1 MQKSPNMG
9 IFVFVEN
16 SDICS
21 QFHQSSNIM
30 KSFRHITSILMI
42 LLIVA
47 LASGTVVE
55 KLHGNDF
62 ALTHVYS
69 TWWFIALW
77 TCFGIVGA
85 ILTFS
90 NRNWKRPVALTL
102 FLSVACI
109 LIGALLTMLTGQH
122 GEMTLRPE
130 VATSQFTIERHG
142 NTKEC
147 TLPFS
152 LTLDRFEVETYPGTH
167 SPMDFVSYL
176 KVDDGGATE
185 DVKISMNNILKHKGY
200 RFYQSDYDDEG
211 NSVLSVAHD
220 PWGIGVTYVGYIL
233 LLIAIILAFADKNGE
248 FRLLLR
254 KASGKAAIVAVLL
267 TLGVENNVLEA
278 GPSTGSGTSNLVPR
292 TLPKESADKMGQMY
306 VMYKGRVCPLQTLAK
321 DFTTKLCG
329 NARYQ
334 GLTPEQ
340 VFSGWIFYF
349 DDWKNEPM
357 MKIKGGFVQEQLGIE
372 GKYARMTDFLTP
384 TGENKLTDTIKA
396 LPMGDPK
403 RKKFSA
409 ADEKY
414 QLITMLNNGRL
425 LKLFPHADS
434 TQNIS
439 WYSQSDQL
447 PLDIPD
453 DEYLF
458 IRKQLSLCQEYVVKK
473 DFKALDE
480 VFEKTKVYQEKNAKS
495 VLPSATQYR
504 AERLYNRLSTGKWL
518 AMVSITLGLICF
530 ALSLIC
536 MGKKKPLYKPVRIA
550 GLAWVI
556 GLCAFLALLF
566 VLRWIAGGHV
576 PMAGS
581 FDSMNLMALAICVIT
596 LCTVRKYEMALP
608 AGLLTSGFV
617 LLVQMMG
624 GANPPVTH
632 LMPVLSSP
640 LLSLHVTVI
649 MIAYALL
656 FFVMLN
662 GISAVVVR
670 LTQPNNLAY
679 LERLQDISRI
689 MLYPAVSLL
698 AVGIFIG
705 AVWANISWGNYWSW
719 DPKEVWAL
727 ITLLIYAA
735 PLHEK
740 LWKSFQKPLFFHIYG
755 ILAFLSVLITY
766 FGVNLILGGVHAY
779 S

>member
-1 MQKSPNMG
+1 MRLP
-9 IFVFVEN
+9 
-16 SDICS
+16 
-21 QFHQSSNIM
+21 
-30 KSFRHITSILMI
+30 RHFISILMI

-47 LASGTVVE
+47 LAAGTVVE
-55 KLHGNDF
+55 KMHGNDY

-77 TCFGIVGA
+77 TCFGVVGA

-90 NRNWKRPVALTL
+90 NRNWKRPAALTL

-122 GEMTLRPE
+122 GEMTLKPE
-130 VATSQFTIERHG
+130 VATSQFTIEKHG
-142 NTKEC
+142 NTQEC

-152 LTLDRFEVETYPGTH
+152 LTLDRFEVETYPGTR

-176 KVDDGGATE
+176 NVTDGGTTTE
-185 DVKISMNNILKHKGY
+185 AKISMNNILKHKGY

-220 PWGIGVTYVGYIL
+220 PWGIAVTYTGYIL
-233 LLIAIILAFADKNGE
+233 LLIAIILVFTEKNGA
-248 FRLLLR
+248 FRSLLR
-254 KASGKAAIVAVLL
+254 KASGKAAILLIFL
-267 TLGVENNVLEA
+267 TLGSVFSVSAANK
-278 GPSTGSGTSNLVPR
+278 PR
-292 TLPKESADKMGQMY
+292 ILPKESADKMGQMY
-306 VMYKGRVCPLQTLAK
+306 VMYKGRVCPVQTLAK

-329 NARYQ
+329 NARYH

-372 GKYARMTDFLTP
+372 GKWASMTDFVTV
-384 TGENKLTDTIKA
+384 TGQNKLTDTLKA
-396 LPMGDPK
+396 LPMGDPR

-414 QLITMLNNGRL
+414 QLITMLNNGKL

-434 TQNIS
+434 TQAIT
-439 WYSQSDQL
+439 WYSQNDQL

-458 IRKQLSLCQEYVVKK
+458 IRKQLSLCQEYVVKR

-480 VFEKTKVYQEKNAKS
+480 VFEKTKVYQEKNALGT
-495 VLPSATQYR
+495 VPSQTQYG
-504 AERLYNRLSTGKWL
+504 AERLYNRLSAGKWL
-518 AMVSITLGLICF
+518 AMVCITLGLVCF
-530 ALSLIC
+530 ALALIC
-536 MGKKKPLYKPVRIA
+536 LGKKKPLYKPARIIGTIWMA
-550 GLAWVI
+550 GLC
-556 GLCAFLALLF
+556 LFLALLF

-576 PMAGS
+576 PMAGG
-581 FDSMNLMALAICVIT
+581 FDSMNLMALTICVLT
-596 LCTVRKYEMALP
+596 LCTMRKYEMALP
-608 AGLLTSGFV
+608 VGLLTSGFV

-656 FFVMLN
+656 FFIMLN

-670 LTQPNNLAY
+670 FTQPTNITY
-679 LERLQDISRI
+679 LERLQTISCI
-689 MLYPAVSLL
+689 MLYPAVALL
-698 AVGIFIG
+698 AAGIFIG

-727 ITLLIYAA
+727 ITLLVYAM
-735 PLHEK
+735 PLFPNV
-740 LWKSFQKPLFFHIYG
+740 LRSFHKPMFFHIYS
-755 ILAFLSVLITY
+755 IFAFLSVIITY

-779 S
+779 N

>member
-1 MQKSPNMG
+1 
-9 IFVFVEN
+9 
-16 SDICS
+16 
-21 QFHQSSNIM
+21 M
-30 KSFRHITSILMI
+30 KLPRHFISILMI
-42 LLIVA
+42 LLIVT
-47 LASGTVVE
+47 LAAGTVVE
-55 KLHGNDF
+55 KLHGNDY

-77 TCFGIVGA
+77 TSFGVVGA

-90 NRNWKRPVALTL
+90 NRNWKRPSALTL
-102 FLSVACI
+102 FLAVACI

-122 GEMTLRPE
+122 GEMTLKPE
-130 VATSQFTIERHG
+130 VATSQFTVEKHG
-142 NTKEC
+142 NSKEH
-147 TLPFS
+147 TLPFN
-152 LTLDRFEVETYPGTH
+152 LTLDRFEIETYPGTR

-176 KVDDGGATE
+176 NVTDGGNTTE
-185 DVKISMNNILKHKGY
+185 AKISMNNILKHKGY

-220 PWGIGVTYVGYIL
+220 PWGIAVTYTGYIL
-233 LLIAIILAFADKNGE
+233 LLVAIILVFTEKNGAY
-248 FRLLLR
+248 RPLLR
-254 KASGKAAIVAVLL
+254 KASGKAAIVVVLL
-267 TLGVENNVLEA
+267 TLG
-278 GPSTGSGTSNLVPR
+278 GTTSALAANAPR

-306 VMYKGRVCPLQTLAK
+306 LMYKGRVCPVQTLAK

-329 NARYQ
+329 NARYH

-349 DDWKNEPM
+349 DDWKDEPM

-372 GKYARMTDFLTP
+372 GKWASMTDFVTA
-384 TGENKLTDTIKA
+384 TGQNKLTDTLKA
-396 LPMGDPK
+396 LPMGDPR

-414 QLITMLNNGRL
+414 QLITMLNNGKL
-425 LKLFPHADS
+425 LKLFPRADS
-434 TQNIS
+434 LQNIT
-439 WYSQSDQL
+439 WYSQSDKL

-458 IRKQLSLCQEYVVKK
+458 IRKQLSLCQEYVVKR
-473 DFKALDE
+473 DFKALNE
-480 VFEKTKVYQEKNAKS
+480 VFEKTKVYQEKNA
-495 VLPSATQYR
+495 LGTMPSQTQYG

-518 AMVSITLGLICF
+518 AMACITLGLVCF

-536 MGKKKPLYKPVRIA
+536 LGKKKPLYKPVRIIGTLWMA
-550 GLAWVI
+550 GLC
-556 GLCAFLALLF
+556 LFLALLF

-576 PMAGS
+576 PMAGG
-581 FDSMNLMALAICVIT
+581 FDSMNLMALTICVIT
-596 LCTVRKYEMALP
+596 LCTMRKYEMALP
-608 AGLLTSGFV
+608 VGLLTSGFV

-656 FFVMLN
+656 FFIMLN

-670 LTQPNNLAY
+670 LTQPTNVTY
-679 LERLQDISRI
+679 LERLQTISCI
-689 MLYPAVSLL
+689 MLYPAVALL
-698 AVGIFIG
+698 AAGIFIG

-727 ITLLIYAA
+727 ITLLVYAM
-735 PLHEK
+735 PLFPNV
-740 LWKSFQKPLFFHIYG
+740 LRSFHKPMFFHIYS
-755 ILAFLSVLITY
+755 IFAFLSVIITY
-766 FGVNLILGGVHAY
+766 FGVNLILGGIHAY
-779 S
+779 N

>member
-62 ALTHVYS
+62 TLTHVYS

-77 TCFGIVGA
+77 AGFGVVGA

-90 NRNWKRPVALTL
+90 NRNWKRPAVLTL
-102 FLSVACI
+102 FLAVACI
-109 LIGALLTMLTGQH
+109 LIGALLTMITGQH
-122 GEMTLRPE
+122 GEMTLKPE
-130 VATSQFTIERHG
+130 VATNQFTVEKHG
-142 NTKEC
+142 NSKEC

-152 LTLDRFEVETYPGTH
+152 LTLDRFEIETYPGTR

-211 NSVLSVAHD
+211 NSMLSVAHD
-220 PWGIGVTYVGYIL
+220 PWGIGVTYAGYIL

-248 FRLLLR
+248 FRMLLR
-254 KASGKAAIVAVLL
+254 KASGKVAIVVVLL
-267 TLGVENNVLEA
+267 TLG
-278 GPSTGSGTSNLVPR
+278 GTTSALAANAPR

-349 DDWKNEPM
+349 DEWKDEPM

-425 LKLFPHADS
+425 LKIFPHADS

-439 WYSQSDQL
+439 WYSQSDKL
-447 PLDIPD
+447 PLDIPE

-473 DFKALDE
+473 DFNALNE
-480 VFEKTKVYQEKNAKS
+480 VFEKTKIYQEKHAAG
-495 VLPSATQYR
+495 VVPSATQYNS
-504 AERLYNRLSTGKWL
+504 ERLYNRLSTGKWL
-518 AMVSITLGLICF
+518 AMASITLGLICF

-536 MGKKKPLYKPVRIA
+536 MGKKKTLYKPVRIA

-556 GLCAFLALLF
+556 GLCAFMALLF

-624 GANPPVTH
+624 GTNPPVTH

-662 GISAVVVR
+662 GITAVVVR

-698 AVGIFIG
+698 AAGIFIG

-727 ITLLIYAA
+727 ITLLVYAM
-735 PLHEK
+735 PMFHNVMT
-740 LWKSFQKPLFFHIYG
+740 SFRKPMFFHIYS
-755 ILAFLSVLITY
+755 IIAFLSVIITY
-766 FGVNLILGGVHAY
+766 FGVNLILGGIHAY
-779 S
+779 N